1 MPAVKKAPAK
11 KAPTKKTT
19 ADLDVFALIE
29 RKLSESAREI
39 ITAPRVSLRRLALQE
54 YGGWYVAS
62 LLANKLTLA
71 DVQAIDELWQEHRK
85 TNVGQAPKD

>member
-1 MPAVKKAPAK
+1 MTRPVKKAA
-11 KAPTKKTT
+11 AKKTT

-29 RKLSESAREI
+29 RKLSASAQQI
-39 ITAPRVSLRRLALQE
+39 ITAPRVSARRLALQE

-62 LLANKLTLA
+62 LLANKLTVG

-85 TNVGQAPKD
+85 NKVGQAPKD

>member
-1 MPAVKKAPAK
+1 MTRPVKKTAA
-11 KAPTKKTT
+11 KKTT

-29 RKLSESAREI
+29 RKLSWSAREI

-62 LLANKLTLA
+62 LLANKLTPQ

>member
-11 KAPTKKTT
+11 KAPAKKTT

-62 LLANKLTLA
+62 LVADKLTVG
-71 DVQAIDELWQEHRK
+71 DIEAIDDLWEQHRK